1 MKSMEMEMEMEM
13 RPLMAIK
20 IKWQWICFSVIQTVE
35 DERTLNVLAIQRSEG
50 QFKPYNLCKYP
61 SFRWVKSGRPW

>member
-1 MKSMEMEMEMEM
+1 MEMEM

-35 DERTLNVLAIQRSEG
+35 DEVSYECFGHPA
-50 QFKPYNLCKYP
+50 K
-61 SFRWVKSGRPW
+61 

>member
-1 MKSMEMEMEMEM
+1 MEMEM

-35 DERTLNVLAIQRSEG
+35 DEVSYGGEPWMFWPSSEVKVNLSHKIYVNILAVEG
-50 QFKPYNLCKYP
+50 SIVRDLDRY
-61 SFRWVKSGRPW
+61 